1 MLILKG
7 DREACLGVAEHI
19 IGLNVE
25 QTEENMSEIP
35 TPPPAP
41 NFAPNPNQQN
51 SSAMPIAAMVC
62 GVLGLVGVL
71 PIIGSILGLVF
82 ANIAKQQ
89 PLTINEETFVKI
101 AVITSWIGI
110 ALAIAIVIALVF
122 GTGLLFLPF
131 LVD

>member
-7 DREACLGVAEHI
+7 DCEACLGDVEHR
-19 IGLNVE
+19 IGVIVE

-41 NFAPNPNQQN
+41 NFVPNPNQQN
-51 SSAMPIAAMVC
+51 TSAMPIAAMVC
-62 GVLGLVGVL
+62 GILGLVGVL
-71 PIIGSILGLVF
+71 PIVGSILGLVF
-82 ANIAKQQ
+82 AKIAKQQ
-89 PLTINEETFVKI
+89 TLTINEETFVKI

-110 ALAIAIVIALVF
+110 ALTIVFVIALVF

-131 LVD
+131 LRN